1 MRAAPL
7 SRLKPRLGCLSL
19 KRGFW
24 ILAALTSASSL
35 SAQDARLAARLAAG
49 PRAAV
54 QKLVDSATAT
64 GLPTEPLIRKA
75 LEGESK
81 GADSTRILLAVQGLF
96 AHLATARQ
104 LFGPEA
110 QEPELVAGA
119 AALRAGATNA
129 NLTRLASLRHHQQLT
144 VPLSVLADL
153 LASGVP
159 VEQAWT
165 SVYDMAS
172 RGANDAAFLALRDR
186 LTGPD
191 SRRSPGKPP
200 PAEHPPSAPLPGT
213 EHSP

>member
-1 MRAAPL
+1 MVILTVMLLGSGSALAGQD
-7 SRLKPRLGCLSL
+7 PRLV
-19 KRGFW
+19 
-24 ILAALTSASSL
+24 
-35 SAQDARLAARLAAG
+35 ARLGPG

-54 QKLVDSATAT
+54 QKLVDSATAV
-64 GLPTEPLIRKA
+64 GLPTEPLIKKA

-81 GADSTRILLAVQGLF
+81 GADSARILSAVQGLF
-96 AHLATARQ
+96 THLTTARQ
-104 LFGPEA
+104 LFGPAA
-110 QEPELVAGA
+110 QESELVAGA
-119 AALRAGATNA
+119 AALRAGATNS
-129 NLTRLASLRHHQQLT
+129 NLARLASLRHNEQLT

-191 SRRSPGKPP
+191 SRRSPGLPP
-200 PAEHPPSAPLPGT
+200 PAEHPPAAPLPGT

>member
-1 MRAAPL
+1 MRSTGLLLGILLVGSAAT
-7 SRLKPRLGCLSL
+7 LG
-19 KRGFW
+19 
-24 ILAALTSASSL
+24 
-35 SAQDARLAARLAAG
+35 AQDSRLAARLAPG
-49 PRAAV
+49 PRQAV
-54 QKLVDSATAT
+54 QQLVDSAAVA

-81 GADSTRILLAVQGLF
+81 GADSARILAAVRGLL

-110 QEPELVAGA
+110 RESELVAGA
-119 AALRAGATNA
+119 AALRAGASSA
-129 NLTRLASLRHHQQLT
+129 NLARLATLRPHEQMA

-153 LASGVP
+153 LAAGIP
-159 VEQAWT
+159 VDQAWS

-186 LTGPD
+186 LAGPEA
-191 SRRSPGKPP
+191 RRPPGLPP

-213 EHSP
+213 ERSP